1 MFLPGRQVSRSAH
14 SSIRPIH
21 ARSARRKLAPAA
33 VALAALALAS
43 ACGGGAGG
51 DRGRGAGGGVA
62 VHTTD
67 VQRMQVQRQIDL
79 AGTLLSPDQARVSS
93 EAAGVVR
100 RVVVEIGREVAAGA
114 PLVEIEPRELAL
126 ALERAEAALL
136 QTRAQLGMT
145 GPVRS
150 ADAPPPDAEIAS
162 VKTATANLDD
172 ARAAYERA
180 KALNARGITSAEVLQ
195 AAETRFKVTEA
206 GYESAL
212 DSVRATKALLRDRRA
227 AYALALKQLGD
238 AVVRAPIAGVVSERP
253 VQVGEYIGE
262 RTVVATIVQMHPL
275 KLRTGVQERHAGE
288 VEAGQPVQFR
298 VEAFGDRLFTGQVA
312 YLSPALD
319 ETMRTFAVEALVDNP
334 DRVLKPGFFAK
345 GVILTRL
352 DKDVLAVPDAA
363 VSVLAGVAS
372 VYVIKDGAA
381 TQQEIVLGV
390 RQGDLWEVT
399 EGLKGDEV
407 LATSRLNELATGVR
421 VRILKPGE
429 SEVAPEA
436 GGEDGG
442 GRGQRG
448 ESGGRGERGA
458 GGGPRG
464 AQGGAQPGGAR

>member
-1 MFLPGRQVSRSAH
+1 
-14 SSIRPIH
+14 
-21 ARSARRKLAPAA
+21 
-33 VALAALALAS
+33 
-43 ACGGGAGG
+43 
-51 DRGRGAGGGVA
+51 
-62 VHTTD
+62 
-67 VQRMQVQRQIDL
+67 
-79 AGTLLSPDQARVSS
+79 
-93 EAAGVVR
+93 
-100 RVVVEIGREVAAGA
+100 
-114 PLVEIEPRELAL
+114 
-126 ALERAEAALL
+126 
-136 QTRAQLGMT
+136 
-145 GPVRS
+145 
-150 ADAPPPDAEIAS
+150 
-162 VKTATANLDD
+162 
-172 ARAAYERA
+172 
-180 KALNARGITSAEVLQ
+180 
-195 AAETRFKVTEA
+195 
-206 GYESAL
+206 
-212 DSVRATKALLRDRRA
+212 
-227 AYALALKQLGD
+227 
-238 AVVRAPIAGVVSERP
+238 
-253 VQVGEYIGE
+253 
-262 RTVVATIVQMHPL
+262 VVATIVQMNPL

-319 ETMRTFAVEALVDNP
+319 PTMRTFTVEAIVDNP

-429 SEVAPEA
+429 SEAAPEA
-436 GGEDGG
+436 GGEGREGGG

-448 ESGGRGERGA
+448 ESGGPRGDGGA
-458 GGGPRG
+458 QRGGGGGRRG
-464 AQGGAQPGGAR
+464 AQGGQPGGTR